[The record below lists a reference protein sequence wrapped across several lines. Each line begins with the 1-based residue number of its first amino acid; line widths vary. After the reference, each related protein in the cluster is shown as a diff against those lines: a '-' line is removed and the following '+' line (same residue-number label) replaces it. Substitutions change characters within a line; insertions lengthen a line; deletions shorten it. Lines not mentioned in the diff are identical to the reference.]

1 MHQSLVKT
9 TLTKSSTSKGAFKIK
24 HNDFIIQKYI
34 ERPQLIMQRKF
45 DFRVWVL
52 FDQDQNLYIF
62 KEGYIRMSGSDYGI
76 DPNNV
81 DNAAVHL
88 TNNAV

>member
-1 MHQSLVKT
+1 
-9 TLTKSSTSKGAFKIK
+9 
-24 HNDFIIQKYI
+24 
-34 ERPQLIMQRKF
+34 MQRKF

-88 TNNAV
+88 TNNAVQKNLDTYGKYEDGNIISYKRY